1 MGSDLYT
8 AGKTSARRRLL
19 QVGQAVSESELIIVL
34 LNGEVH
40 FVQPSTGEF
49 LSLLW
54 LFAYHPCLT
63 DTVVQRAPLV
73 VKGRHDVSD

>member
-19 QVGQAVSESELIIVL
+19 QEGQAVSESELIIVL

-49 LSLLW
+49 LSLL
-54 LFAYHPCLT
+54 LSIASTPRVMRVFR
-63 DTVVQRAPLV
+63 VQSSGRVILLV
-73 VKGRHDVSD
+73 LNP

>member
-19 QVGQAVSESELIIVL
+19 QVGQAVSESELIIAL

-40 FVQPSTGEF
+40 FVQPSTGDF
-49 LSLLW
+49 LSLLR
-54 LFAYHPCLT
+54 LCADHPCLT

-73 VKGRHDVSD
+73 VKCRHNVSD